1 MGDGLTTQ
9 PIRKFRV
16 GQRDERLGDLSRL
29 NVVVADDQ
37 PLEQR
42 LVPLAAQ
49 MPRCGQVG
57 PLAIGQEVERLAE
70 RVLDVCESGLRDFDV
85 ALGLSGLGR
94 EPVLLGAQ
102 QVDGDGPGV
111 VGVQELLALLA
122 QLCVC
127 HEGLEESLEE
137 DRLKWAPV
145 LIGHDIQDKENKL
158 AV

>member
-1 MGDGLTTQ
+1 MRDGLTTQ
-9 PIRKFRV
+9 PSRKFRV
-16 GQRDERLGDLSRL
+16 GERGKRLGDLGRL
-29 NVVVADDQ
+29 DVVVVDDE

-49 MPRCGQVG
+49 MPRCRKVG
-57 PLAIGQEVERLAE
+57 PLAIGQQIERLAE
-70 RVLDVCESGLRDFDV
+70 RVLDVAECRFGRFEV
-85 ALGLSGLGR
+85 ALGLADLGR

-102 QVDGDGPGV
+102 QVDRDRPGV
-111 VGVQELLALLA
+111 IGVQELLALLA